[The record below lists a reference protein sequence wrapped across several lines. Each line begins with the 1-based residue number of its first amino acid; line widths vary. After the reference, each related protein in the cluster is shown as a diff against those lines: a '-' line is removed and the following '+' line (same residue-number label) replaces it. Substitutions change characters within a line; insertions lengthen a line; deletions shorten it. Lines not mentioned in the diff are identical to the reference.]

1 MLFIVKSRQSI
12 HQYDRNQ
19 KTMKILDA
27 EIDNLSRIDI
37 LTQVER
43 FLDEPKFHQIA
54 TVNPEFLVEAD
65 RNLEFKNVL
74 NSCDLRVADGFG
86 ITLASF
92 FSGERL
98 KCRFPGA
105 DLMEEVLKI
114 ANEKK
119 LSVYLAVRSDG
130 LSSYDEV
137 RDILLRR
144 YPGLRVDGEDID
156 MYQASEYKIQNT
168 KYDILLCNFGAP
180 AQELFLAKFKDE
192 ISELRIGM
200 GVGGAF
206 DYLAGKQKRAPKW
219 LRAIGLEWLWRLIC
233 QPSRIIRIWNATVVF
248 LFKVIKSAI
257 LKPLFK

>member
-65 RNLEFKNVL
+65 LNLEFKNVL

-105 DLMEEVLKI
+105 DLMEEVLKM
-114 ANEKK
+114 ANEKQ
-119 LSVYLAVRSDG
+119 LSVYLAVRADG
-130 LSSYDEV
+130 LSSYAEIQSA
-137 RDILLRR
+137 ILKK
-144 YPGLRVDGEDID
+144 YPDL
-156 MYQASEYKIQNT
+156 KISGSNFDLKNLDFQFLIH
-168 KYDILLCNFGAP
+168 DSMVLCNFGAP
-180 AQELFLAKFKDE
+180 EQELFLAKFKDE
-192 ISELRIGM
+192 TSELRIGM

-206 DYLAGKQKRAPKW
+206 DYLTGKQKRAPKW
-219 LRAIGLEWLWRLIC
+219 LRAIGFEWLWRLIC